1 MEKATMSRLL
11 IETTVRQ
18 TLKGLQENP
27 KRSVRN
33 LIDMALQFSQGRF
46 QSNFFATA
54 HTMLKNENSAYY
66 TLLQDAAAHIETEH
80 LVRFGMNLGYNSCTW
95 GARRIRDN
103 EQKLGFN
110 IPWAVMFS
118 LNPIHSPDRQEQYHN
133 IITEGESLGIYAWML
148 FPEGLAPGELLALPK
163 RHPDSAFFLFCPSGT
178 VDAAFVR
185 AAEELY
191 NLMPVVY
198 LDEVAGKACLMLRE
212 KKLPYSVWFP
222 YAGEEARPILS
233 GELFDRVQHL
243 HPVFTAL
250 LPRPDCSSATHDS
263 VCRAVEKARN
273 GQLYATVP
281 WDMYADT
288 CRLDEIISDDSC
300 WAFFDSQGN
309 LYLPGLSRQEG
320 TGSLFSDG
328 LAAVLCRIY
337 PKTNS
342 LRPC

>member
-66 TLLQDAAAHIETEH
+66 TLVQDAAAHIETEH

-95 GARRIRDN
+95 GARRIRAN
-103 EQKLGFN
+103 EQELGFN
-110 IPWAVMFS
+110 IPWTVIFS
-118 LNPIHSPDRQEQYHN
+118 LDGTLGPDRLEQYHTV
-133 IITEGESLGIYAWML
+133 IAEGESLGIYSWML
-148 FPEGLAPGELLALPK
+148 FSRGIAPQELLSLPK

-178 VDAAFVR
+178 VDEAFVQ
-185 AAEELY
+185 AAEEVY
-191 NLMPVVY
+191 NLMPVVHF
-198 LDEVAGKACLMLRE
+198 DETADNACQLLRE
-212 KKLPYSVWFP
+212 RKLPYSVWVP
-222 YAGEEARPILS
+222 YAGEEAASILN
-233 GELFDRVQHL
+233 GELFDTVQYL
-243 HPVFTAL
+243 HPIFTAL
-250 LPRPDCSSATHDS
+250 LPRQNCSSATHAS
-263 VCRAVEKARN
+263 VCQAVEKARN

-281 WDMYADT
+281 WDMYTDT

-300 WAFFDSQGN
+300 WAFFDSHGN
-309 LYLPGLSRQEG
+309 LCLPGIPHPEESAA
-320 TGSLFSDG
+320 LFSHG
-328 LAAVLCRIY
+328 LTAVLRQTY
-337 PKTNS
+337 PKTS
-342 LRPC
+342 ALRPC